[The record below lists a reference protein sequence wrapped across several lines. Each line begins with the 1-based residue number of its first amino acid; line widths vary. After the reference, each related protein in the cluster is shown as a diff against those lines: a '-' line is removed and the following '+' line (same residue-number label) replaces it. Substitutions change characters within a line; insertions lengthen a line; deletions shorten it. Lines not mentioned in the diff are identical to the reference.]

1 MTRPVARLGD
11 ERGVAL
17 ILGLVVLM
25 ILSALMLAFFAV
37 SALEPR
43 ISRNLHDASRAR
55 WLAEAGIEL
64 GYGLLAATVAA
75 DGTWSALLATATA
88 DAPWVALPSLDRAVL
103 SGLTSAEGTCTVS
116 IRNDSRI
123 ADGVIVRSV
132 GTVNAATR
140 TIEAAV
146 RQVTV
151 RSESGPSVRVI
162 QVTGDWREGRPVAFC
177 QFVPAP
183 GIDGWGPGQATTPS
197 LVRVKLLAPRGT
209 TPILFSHQGKGV

>member
-1 MTRPVARLGD
+1 MVLLTLSGLSL
-11 ERGVAL
+11 AL
-17 ILGLVVLM
+17 L
-25 ILSALMLAFFAV
+25 AV

-116 IRNDSRI
+116 PERTARSSE
-123 ADGVIVRSV
+123 GV
-132 GTVNAATR
+132 
-140 TIEAAV
+140 
-146 RQVTV
+146 
-151 RSESGPSVRVI
+151 
-162 QVTGDWREGRPVAFC
+162 
-177 QFVPAP
+177 
-183 GIDGWGPGQATTPS
+183 
-197 LVRVKLLAPRGT
+197 
-209 TPILFSHQGKGV
+209 

>member
-116 IRNDSRI
+116 IRSDSRI

-162 QVTGDWREGRPVAFC
+162 QVTGDWREF
-177 QFVPAP
+177 
-183 GIDGWGPGQATTPS
+183 
-197 LVRVKLLAPRGT
+197 
-209 TPILFSHQGKGV
+209 